1 MAKRKAVIEKKTA
14 EEESIPVIGEE
25 AVSEPVAEPTP
36 TVTTSPDAV
45 EAVTDTVVA
54 PPPAEPDFSW
64 VPAELEF
71 AQHEVEKCLDYINTP
86 GADHSGRFKAS
97 FQEWTEYK
105 YRLRQMMLHKSSKVP
120 VRPTIQK
127 DY

>member
-14 EEESIPVIGEE
+14 EEESIPVISEE

-45 EAVTDTVVA
+45 ETVTDTVVA

-105 YRLRQMMLHKSSKVP
+105 YRLRQMVLHKSSKVP
-120 VRPTIQK
+120 VRPAVQK

>member
-36 TVTTSPDAV
+36 TVTTSSDVA

-64 VPAELEF
+64 VSAELEF
-71 AQHEVEKCLDYINTP
+71 AQHEVERCLDYINTP

-105 YRLRQMMLHKSSKVP
+105 YRLRQMVLHKSSKVP
-120 VRPTIQK
+120 VRPAIQK

>member
-14 EEESIPVIGEE
+14 EEEFIPVIGEE

-105 YRLRQMMLHKSSKVP
+105 YRLRQMVLHKSSKVP
-120 VRPTIQK
+120 VRPAIQK

>member
-14 EEESIPVIGEE
+14 EEEPIPVINEE

-45 EAVTDTVVA
+45 ETVTDTVVA

-105 YRLRQMMLHKSSKVP
+105 YRLRQMVLHKSSKVP

>member
-25 AVSEPVAEPTP
+25 AVPEPVAEPTP

-45 EAVTDTVVA
+45 EPVTDTVVA

-105 YRLRQMMLHKSSKVP
+105 YRLRQMVLHKSSKVP
-120 VRPTIQK
+120 VRPAIQK

>member
-14 EEESIPVIGEE
+14 EEEPIPVIGEE

-36 TVTTSPDAV
+36 TVTTSPDAA
-45 EAVTDTVVA
+45 ETVTNTVVA

-105 YRLRQMMLHKSSKVP
+105 YRLRQMVLHKSSKVP

>member
-14 EEESIPVIGEE
+14 EEESIPVISEE
-25 AVSEPVAEPTP
+25 TVSEPVAEPTP

-45 EAVTDTVVA
+45 EAVTVTAVA

-105 YRLRQMMLHKSSKVP
+105 YRLRQMVLHKSSKVP
-120 VRPTIQK
+120 VRPAVQK

>member
-14 EEESIPVIGEE
+14 EEDTIPVIDEE

-45 EAVTDTVVA
+45 ETVTDTVVA
-54 PPPAEPDFSW
+54 PPPAEPDFTW

-105 YRLRQMMLHKSSKVP
+105 YRLRQMVLHKSSKVP

>member
-36 TVTTSPDAV
+36 TVTTSSDVA

-105 YRLRQMMLHKSSKVP
+105 YRLRQMVLHKSFKVP

>member
-14 EEESIPVIGEE
+14 EEESIPVINEE

-105 YRLRQMMLHKSSKVP
+105 YRLRQMVLHKSSKVP
-120 VRPTIQK
+120 VRPAIQK

>member
-14 EEESIPVIGEE
+14 EEEPIPVIDEE

-45 EAVTDTVVA
+45 ETVSDTVVA

-105 YRLRQMMLHKSSKVP
+105 YRLRQMVLHKSSKVP
-120 VRPTIQK
+120 VRPAIQK

>member
-14 EEESIPVIGEE
+14 EEEPIPVIGEE

-45 EAVTDTVVA
+45 ETVTDTVVA

-105 YRLRQMMLHKSSKVP
+105 YRLRQMVLHKSSKVP

>member
-14 EEESIPVIGEE
+14 EEEPIPVIDEE

-45 EAVTDTVVA
+45 ETVTDTVVA

-105 YRLRQMMLHKSSKVP
+105 YRLRQMVLHKSSKVP
-120 VRPTIQK
+120 VRPAIQK

>member
-36 TVTTSPDAV
+36 TVTASSDAV

-54 PPPAEPDFSW
+54 PPPAEPDFSL

-105 YRLRQMMLHKSSKVP
+105 YRLRQMVLHKSSKVP

>member
-36 TVTTSPDAV
+36 TVTASSDAV

-105 YRLRQMMLHKSSKVP
+105 YRLRQMVLHKSSKVP
-120 VRPTIQK
+120 VRPAIQK

>member
-1 MAKRKAVIEKKTA
+1 MAKRKAVIEKKAA

-45 EAVTDTVVA
+45 ETVSDTVVA

-105 YRLRQMMLHKSSKVP
+105 YRLRQMVLHKSSKVP
-120 VRPTIQK
+120 VRPAVQK

>member
-1 MAKRKAVIEKKTA
+1 MAKRKAVIEKKAA
-14 EEESIPVIGEE
+14 EEESIPVISEE

-36 TVTTSPDAV
+36 TVTTSPDAA

-105 YRLRQMMLHKSSKVP
+105 YRLRQMVLHKSSKVP

>member
-14 EEESIPVIGEE
+14 EEEPISVIGEE

-45 EAVTDTVVA
+45 ETVTDTVVA

-105 YRLRQMMLHKSSKVP
+105 YRLRQMVLHKSSKVP
-120 VRPTIQK
+120 VRPAIQK

>member
-14 EEESIPVIGEE
+14 EEEPIPVISEE

-36 TVTTSPDAV
+36 TVTASPDAV
-45 EAVTDTVVA
+45 ETVTDTVVA

-105 YRLRQMMLHKSSKVP
+105 YRLRQMVLHKSSKVP

>member
-14 EEESIPVIGEE
+14 EEEPIPVISEE

-45 EAVTDTVVA
+45 ETVTDTVVA

-64 VPAELEF
+64 VPA
-71 AQHEVEKCLDYINTP
+71 
-86 GADHSGRFKAS
+86 
-97 FQEWTEYK
+97 
-105 YRLRQMMLHKSSKVP
+105 
-120 VRPTIQK
+120 
-127 DY
+127 